1 MEHACYKCQAAV
13 EEGIPFCPYCGAPQI
28 RVIPPESSTELS
40 TPAPFEEGRASLPT
54 TSGSPWGPPRTTS
67 FPKEPILWNQVW
79 QGALLAGVGAA
90 LLSSLP
96 FLALGSL
103 LWLLIA
109 GALSV
114 SLYQRRVPT
123 AIVRPGMGMRI
134 GALAGVFAFAI
145 TAILSTVLFATEGN
159 QLRQMME
166 DQLRASMAKA
176 PDPRSAE
183 LLQQFISKLNTPE
196 GLATFFLWVMVFIA
210 IIFVIFS
217 AAGGALGASRS
228 ARKRGLN

>member
-1 MEHACYKCQAAV
+1 MR
-13 EEGIPFCPYCGAPQI
+13 AP
-28 RVIPPESSTELS
+28 
-40 TPAPFEEGRASLPT
+40 APT
-54 TSGSPWGPPRTTS
+54 TSTSPWGAPRAGFVATR
-67 FPKEPILWNQVW
+67 EPIHWNQAW

-109 GALSV
+109 GLLTV
-114 SLYQRRVPT
+114 SMYQRRVPT
-123 AIVRPGMGMRI
+123 AVVRPGMGMRI
-134 GALAGVFAFAI
+134 GALSGVFAFVI

-166 DQLRASMAKA
+166 EQLRASMAKA

-183 LLQQFISKLNTPE
+183 ILQQFISKLNTPE
-196 GLATFFLWVMVFIA
+196 GLATFFLWVMAFLAV
-210 IIFVIFS
+210 IFVIFS
-217 AAGGALGASRS
+217 AAGGALGATMSSR
-228 ARKRGLN
+228 RRGMH